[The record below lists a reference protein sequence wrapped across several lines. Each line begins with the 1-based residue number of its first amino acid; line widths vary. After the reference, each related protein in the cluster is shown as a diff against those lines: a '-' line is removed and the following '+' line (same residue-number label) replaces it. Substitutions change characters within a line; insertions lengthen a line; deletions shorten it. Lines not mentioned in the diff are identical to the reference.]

1 MTVTPT
7 NSISLKPVGHTGLQV
22 TSMGLG
28 TAPLGNLDRV
38 IDIQTGVDMIH
49 YALDHGVRFIDTA
62 PLYGR
67 GESERRIG
75 IALAGIPRDS
85 YVLATKVGRLITP
98 EREVIFNF
106 SRDGILRSVEDS
118 LKRLQLD
125 RIDILHIHDPDNHY
139 RQALDETYP
148 TLADLRSQGV
158 IKAVGSGMNQ
168 WQMLADFARNADFNC
183 FLLAGRY
190 TLLEQTSLDMLK
202 LCQEKGIG
210 IFLGG
215 VYNSGILARGPRPGA
230 QYNYQDAPPA
240 ILERVQ
246 RIEAVCNRHDV
257 PLNVAAIQFPR
268 FHPAITSIVM
278 GAESAAEVAANIQA
292 LSFPIPSQ
300 LWEDLRAAGLL
311 EEGAPTPAGRG

>member
-1 MTVTPT
+1 MTET
-7 NSISLKPVGHTGLQV
+7 ISLKPVGQTGLQV

-28 TAPLGNLDRV
+28 AAPLGKIDRV
-38 IDIQTGVDMIH
+38 IDTKTGVDIIH

-62 PLYGR
+62 PLYGG

-98 EREVIFNF
+98 EGEIVYNF
-106 SRDGILRSVEDS
+106 SRDGVLQSIEDS
-118 LKRLQLD
+118 LKRLRLD

-139 RQALDETYP
+139 RQALDEAYP

-190 TLLEQTSLDMLK
+190 SLLEQTSLDMLK

-230 QYNYQDAPPA
+230 QYNYQDPPPA
-240 ILERVQ
+240 ILERVK
-246 RIEAVCNRHDV
+246 RIEAVCNLHGV
-257 PLNVAAIQFPR
+257 PLNVAAIQFAR
-268 FHPAITSIVM
+268 VHPAVTSIVI

-300 LWEDLRAAGLL
+300 LWVDLRAAGLL
-311 EEGAPTPAGRG
+311 EEKAPAPAGRN